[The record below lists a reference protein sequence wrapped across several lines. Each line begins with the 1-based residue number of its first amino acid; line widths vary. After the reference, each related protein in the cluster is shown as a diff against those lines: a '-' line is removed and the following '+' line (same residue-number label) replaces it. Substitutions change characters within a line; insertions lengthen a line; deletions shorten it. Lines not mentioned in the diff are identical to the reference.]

1 MNKEYSE
8 KKLRGYITK
17 CFQDAFKSE
26 QRAYDESLFDF
37 NWVMIKNKSGIW
49 QLYLFARC
57 KYDRVLTK
65 VLYRVEHNLMKN
77 FGIQYGDTSELLCLF
92 YDDGIIDPNF
102 TQAMFKTRHGRKSL
116 SIFDKGTNIYENDEL
131 HGEYMPANVY
141 EKLLL
146 KYWNL
151 TPLDYERLL
160 VYGEMI
166 YLPDN
171 LRNDWESFKKLYE
184 ETFNKPICE
193 YEIICSEGVTR
204 L

>member
-26 QRAYDESLFDF
+26 QRAYDESSFDF
-37 NWVMIKNKSGIW
+37 DWIMIKNKSGIW

-57 KYDRVLTK
+57 RYNRVLTK

-77 FGIQYGDTSELLCLF
+77 FGIHYGDTNELRCLF
-92 YDDGIIDPNF
+92 YDDGIIVPNF
-102 TQAMFKTRHGRKSL
+102 TQAMFKTRHGRTSL
-116 SIFDKGTNIYENDEL
+116 SIFDKSTNIYENDKL
-131 HGEYMPANVY
+131 HGECMAAYVY
-141 EKLLL
+141 EKLLF
-146 KYWNL
+146 KYWDL
-151 TPLDYERLL
+151 TPFDYERLSADS
-160 VYGEMI
+160 EKR

-171 LRNDWESFKKLYE
+171 IRKDWEAFKKLYN